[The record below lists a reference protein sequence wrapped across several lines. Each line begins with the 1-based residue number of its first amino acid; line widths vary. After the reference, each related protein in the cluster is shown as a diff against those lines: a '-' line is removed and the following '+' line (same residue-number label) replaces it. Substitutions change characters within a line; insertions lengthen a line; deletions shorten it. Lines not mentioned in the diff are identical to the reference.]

1 MMECTESLSLLSD
14 FHDHLLDD
22 NAESQV
28 KSHLNG
34 CPPCA
39 NIFSELS
46 EIVQVSVRLN
56 QNPSIDF
63 PDEDDIWRRMRLA
76 DPKIH

>member
-1 MMECTESLSLLSD
+1 MDCTESLNLLSD
-14 FHDHLLDD
+14 LHDHLLD
-22 NAESQV
+22 APLETQV
-28 KSHLNG
+28 KTHLDC

-39 NIFSELS
+39 NVFSELT
-46 EIVQVSVRLN
+46 EIVNVSVRLN
-56 QNPSIDF
+56 LDPNINF

>member
-1 MMECTESLSLLSD
+1 MECTESLNLLSD
-14 FHDHLLDD
+14 LHDHLLDD
-22 NAESQV
+22 PVERQV
-28 KSHLNG
+28 KSHLDG

-39 NIFSELS
+39 NVFGELS

>member
-1 MMECTESLSLLSD
+1 MKCTESLSLLSD

-22 NAESQV
+22 PVERRV
-28 KSHLNG
+28 KSHLDG

>member
-1 MMECTESLSLLSD
+1 MECTESLNLLSD
-14 FHDHLLDD
+14 LHDHLLDD
-22 NAESQV
+22 PLERQV
-28 KSHLNG
+28 KSHLDD

-39 NIFSELS
+39 NVFSELS
-46 EIVQVSVRLN
+46 EIVNVSVMLN

>member
-1 MMECTESLSLLSD
+1 MDCTESLNLLSD
-14 FHDHLLDD
+14 LHDHMLEDPL
-22 NAESQV
+22 ERQV
-28 KSHLNG
+28 KSHLDG

-39 NIFSELS
+39 NVFTELS
-46 EIVQVSVRLN
+46 EIVQVSVVLN
-56 QNPSIDF
+56 LNPSIDF